1 MENSRSLTE
10 GNIFTSL
17 TRFALPVLLALFLQ
31 ALYGGIDLLIV
42 GRFAATADVSGV
54 ATGSMVMHTITM
66 IITGLAM
73 GITVIVGQRIGEGK
87 SDEAG
92 RAIGAGICF
101 FSALSII
108 LTIFIILGSD
118 AISIF
123 MHAPEEAFAQ
133 TSLYIKICG
142 AGSIFIIAYNVLGSV
157 FRGLGDSKTPLITV
171 AIACVLN
178 IAGDLLFVAVL
189 HMGAA
194 GAAIATVLSQAISVA
209 ISLIIIIKRTDR
221 PFSFSKDYLCFDMTI
236 IGAEFKL
243 GAPVALQELLVGL
256 SFMVIQMIVNSMGVT
271 ASAGV
276 GVAEKLCT
284 FVMLVPSAYA
294 QSMAAFVAQNVGAK
308 KPERAGKGLFYG
320 IATSV
325 AIGVVVGYISF
336 FHGDILSSFFSEDT
350 AVIMASHS
358 YLKAYAIDCVLT
370 PFLFCFIGY
379 YNGYGRT
386 LFVMIQGLVGAFC
399 IRIPVAF
406 LVSRLSGA
414 TLFHIGLATPASTVV
429 QIALCLIMLSRMKK
443 HRIIQPPISP

>member
-1 MENSRSLTE
+1 MKKTYSLTE
-10 GNIFTSL
+10 GSIFTSL

-73 GITVIVGQRIGEGK
+73 GITVVVGQRIGEGK
-87 SDEAG
+87 PDEAG

-101 FSALSII
+101 FGVLSII
-108 LTIFIILGSD
+108 LTFFIILGSD
-118 AISIF
+118 AISVF

-142 AGSIFIIAYNVLGSV
+142 AGAIFIIAYNVLGSI

-178 IAGDLLFVAVL
+178 IAGDLLFVALL

-209 ISLIIIIKRTDR
+209 ISLIIIIKRKDR
-221 PFSFSKDYLCFDMTI
+221 PFSFSKDYLCFDRII

-256 SFMVIQMIVNSMGVT
+256 SFMVIQMIVNNIGVT

-284 FVMLVPSAYA
+284 FIMLAPSAYA
-294 QSMAAFVAQNVGAK
+294 QSMAAFVAQNIGAK

-325 AIGVVVGYISF
+325 AIGIVVGYVSF
-336 FHGDILSSFFSEDT
+336 FHGDILSSFFSEDA

-399 IRIPVAF
+399 VRIPVAF

-443 HRIIQPPISP
+443 KNLL